1 MLVTAA
7 VSGLILLAAFQ
18 LCFIKFASANPYGA
32 YAGEGVEVHPLSYP
46 SISILYPT
54 ANNTLCNS
62 NNLTIT
68 FTATIESG
76 SVSVQKGGAINPTVE
91 SVEFQA
97 FIEEIYYK
105 PSWQP
110 DSSRVMSFDYSD
122 PWHPKYIINLTGIP
136 DGNQTVKISA
146 YGHGNY
152 PITVPLTQEYPWDPA
167 TETVCYFFDSVSNY
181 TLGLTVDTRP
191 PQVSVLGL
199 DNNTF
204 SASEVPL
211 NFALNE
217 TAAEI
222 KYCLDGQENVTIT
235 GNTTLTGLATGDHS
249 LTVYAVDEAGNA
261 GSSETI
267 NFYVT
272 PFPTTLVIASVTV
285 AVIGI
290 GLLVYFKKRKH

>member
-1 MLVTAA
+1 
-7 VSGLILLAAFQ
+7 
-18 LCFIKFASANPYGA
+18 
-32 YAGEGVEVHPLSYP
+32 
-46 SISILYPT
+46 
-54 ANNTLCNS
+54 
-62 NNLTIT
+62 
-68 FTATIESG
+68 
-76 SVSVQKGGAINPTVE
+76 
-91 SVEFQA
+91 
-97 FIEEIYYK
+97 
-105 PSWQP
+105 
-110 DSSRVMSFDYSD
+110 
-122 PWHPKYIINLTGIP
+122 
-136 DGNQTVKISA
+136 
-146 YGHGNY
+146 
-152 PITVPLTQEYPWDPA
+152 
-167 TETVCYFFDSVSNY
+167 
-181 TLGLTVDTRP
+181 VDTRP